1 MLPSQFHNAYERY
14 AEWENI
20 FISQMH
26 HYNNQQIHLDQHK
39 MNIENTRI
47 KMSYLIKSLTP
58 SSNYEARVQAR
69 NNHGWNKLSSTF
81 HFSTRSEGKLII
93 LL

>member
-20 FISQMH
+20 FIPQMH
-26 HYNNQQIHLDQHK
+26 QYNNQQIHLDQHK

-81 HFSTRSEGKLII
+81 HFSTPAEGKLII